1 MGLTLAYL
9 VDTNIAIYASEGREP
24 VLEKFIE
31 HEGMILLSALS
42 LAELQRA
49 LYAHPS
55 LTSLRRER
63 LDTLLGV
70 VSVLPFDARAAETYG
85 RIIMQ
90 IGRTKS
96 RDFDR
101 LIAAHAIVSESV
113 LVTANVAD
121 FADVP
126 GLTIENWTVGG

>member
-1 MGLTLAYL
+1 LAYL
-9 VDTNIAIYASEGREP
+9 VDTNIAIYASEGLEP

-42 LAELQRA
+42 LAELQRG
-49 LYAHPS
+49 LYAHLG
-55 LTSLRRER
+55 LTALRRER
-63 LDTLLGV
+63 LETLLGV
-70 VSVLPFDARAAETYG
+70 VSVLPFDARAAEAYG

-90 IGRTKS
+90 IGRRQS

-101 LIAAHAIVSESV
+101 LIAAHAVVSDSV

-126 GLTIENWTVGG
+126 GLTIENWAVR

>member
-1 MGLTLAYL
+1 MGLSLAYL
-9 VDTNIAIYASEGREP
+9 VDTNIAVYASEGIEP
-24 VLEKFIE
+24 VLEKFVE
-31 HEGMILLSALS
+31 HDGMILLSALS
-42 LAELQRA
+42 LAELQRG
-49 LYAHPS
+49 LYSHPS
-55 LTSLRRER
+55 LTSLRQER
-63 LDTLLGV
+63 LETLLRV
-70 VSVLPFDARAAETYG
+70 RSVLPFDARAAEAYG

-96 RDFDR
+96 CDFDR

-126 GLTIENWTVGG
+126 GLTIENWAVPR

>member
-1 MGLTLAYL
+1 LAYL
-9 VDTNIAIYASEGREP
+9 VDTNIAIYASEGLEP

-42 LAELQRA
+42 LAELQRG
-49 LYAHPS
+49 LYARPG
-55 LTSLRRER
+55 LTALRRKR

-70 VSVLPFDARAAETYG
+70 VSVLPFDARAAEVYG

-90 IGRTKS
+90 IGRRKS

-126 GLTIENWTVGG
+126 ELTLENWAVRG

>member
-1 MGLTLAYL
+1 LAYL
-9 VDTNIAIYASEGREP
+9 VDTNIAIYASEGLEP

-42 LAELQRA
+42 LAELQRG
-49 LYAHPS
+49 LYARLG
-55 LTSLRRER
+55 LTALRLER
-63 LDTLLGV
+63 LETLLGV
-70 VSVLPFDARAAETYG
+70 VSVLPFDARAAEAYG

-90 IGRTKS
+90 IGRRKS

-101 LIAAHAIVSESV
+101 LIAAHAVVSDSV

-126 GLTIENWTVGG
+126 GLTIENWAVR

>member
-1 MGLTLAYL
+1 MGLSLAYL
-9 VDTNIAIYASEGREP
+9 VDTNIAIYASEGLEP
-24 VLEKFIE
+24 VLKKFIE

-42 LAELQRA
+42 LAELQRG
-49 LYAHPS
+49 LYSDPS
-55 LTSLRRER
+55 LTSLRQER
-63 LDTLLGV
+63 LETLLRV
-70 VSVLPFDARAAETYG
+70 VSVLPFDARAAEAYG

-90 IGRTKS
+90 IGRTKK

-101 LIAAHAIVSESV
+101 MIAAHAMVSESV

-126 GLTIENWTVGG
+126 GLTIENWVARR

>member
-1 MGLTLAYL
+1 LAYL
-9 VDTNIAIYASEGREP
+9 VDTNIAIHASEGLEP

-42 LAELQRA
+42 LAELQRG
-49 LYAHPS
+49 LYLEPNLA
-55 LTSLRRER
+55 SLRRER
-63 LDTLLGV
+63 LETLLQV
-70 VSVLPFDARAAETYG
+70 VSVLPFDAPAAEAYG

-126 GLTIENWTVGG
+126 GLAMENWAVR